1 MASFLTAF
9 PIVENNEGFYA
20 HVPGD
25 SGGETWIGIA
35 RNANPSWGGWPII
48 DSYKINGGW
57 PGATYREQVAYANK
71 VLRADTRLQN
81 LVIAFYEN
89 TEWHQIDGDEIQND
103 SIADFILDWGVNAG
117 LTIPVKHLQ
126 QILGFSQSE
135 QDGKIGPQTLQSLNE
150 SNQENIF
157 NALKAARI
165 QFYHAVI
172 AAHPDYQKFLPEW
185 LERTN
190 EMTFKP

>member
-1 MASFLTAF
+1 MASFLKAF

-25 SGGETWIGIA
+25 TGGETWIGIA
-35 RNANPSWGGWPII
+35 RNANPSWPGWPII
-48 DSYKINGGW
+48 DSHKINGGW
-57 PGATYREQVAYANK
+57 PGATYRDQVAYANK
-71 VLRADTRLQN
+71 VLRPDERLQA
-81 LVIAFYEN
+81 LVINFYEN
-89 TEWHQIDGDEIQND
+89 TEWHQIEGDSIQND

-117 LTIPVKHLQ
+117 MTVPIKHLQ
-126 QILGFSQSE
+126 QILGVDT
-135 QDGKIGPQTLQSLNE
+135 DGKFGPNTLQALNAA
-150 SNQENIF
+150 NQENTF

-165 QFYHAVI
+165 AFYHAVVQ
-172 AAHPDYQKFLPEW
+172 AHPADAKFLPEW

>member
-35 RNANPSWGGWPII
+35 RNANPSWAGWPIV
-48 DSYKINGGW
+48 DSYKINGTW
-57 PGATYREQVAYANK
+57 PGATYRDQVTYANK
-71 VLRADTRLQN
+71 VLRPDATLQA
-81 LVIAFYEN
+81 LVINFYEN
-89 TEWHQIDGDEIQND
+89 TEWHQIEGDSIQND

-117 LTIPVKHLQ
+117 MTIPIKHLQ
-126 QILGFSQSE
+126 QILGVDA
-135 QDGKIGPQTLQSLNE
+135 DGKIGPQTLQSLNA
-150 SNQENIF
+150 SNQQNIF

-172 AAHPDYQKFLPEW
+172 LAHPDYQKFLPEW

-190 EMTFKP
+190 SLVFKP

>member
-1 MASFLTAF
+1 MASFLKAF
-9 PIVENNEGFYA
+9 PIIENNEGFYA

-35 RNANPSWGGWPII
+35 RNANPSWAGWAII
-48 DSYKINGGW
+48 DSLKINGTW
-57 PGATYREQVAYANK
+57 PGATYKDQVAYANRLLRTK
-71 VLRADTRLQN
+71 VQLQN
-81 LVIAFYEN
+81 LVISFYQN
-89 TEWHQIDGDEIQND
+89 TEWHQIEGDSIQND

-117 LTIPVKHLQ
+117 MTVPIKHVQ
-126 QILGFSQSE
+126 QIIGVDP
-135 QDGKIGPQTLQSLNE
+135 DGKVGPATLHALNAA
-150 SNQENIF
+150 NQENVF

-165 QFYHAVI
+165 EFYHAVI
-172 AAHPDYQKFLPEW
+172 AAHPSYEKFLPEW